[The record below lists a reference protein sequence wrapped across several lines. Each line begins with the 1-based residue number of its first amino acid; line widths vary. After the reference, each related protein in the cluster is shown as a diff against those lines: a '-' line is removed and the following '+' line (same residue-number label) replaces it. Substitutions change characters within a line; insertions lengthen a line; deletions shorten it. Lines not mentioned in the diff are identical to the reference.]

1 VPCRKVGKRTDFF
14 EVSIMVIDFNR
25 PNGAANLPNGA
36 RSNGVQNADRPATQQ
51 SPTADTAKA
60 PSSSAVASGEN
71 VQLSPEAQRL
81 QQAAEKLNQQ
91 PSVDQE
97 RVSRIR
103 QAIADGSYQVDS
115 QRVASKLL
123 SFESQR

>member
-1 VPCRKVGKRTDFF
+1 
-14 EVSIMVIDFNR
+14 MVIDFNR
-25 PNGAANLPNGA
+25 PNSALGSTAT
-36 RSNGVQNADRPATQQ
+36 RSGTVQGNERPAAQPA
-51 SPTADTAKA
+51 SDDTAPATGNAAA
-60 PSSSAVASGEN
+60 PAGES

-81 QQAAEKLNQQ
+81 QQAVDKLNDQ

-97 RVSRIR
+97 RVAKLR

-123 SFESQR
+123 AFETQR

>member
-1 VPCRKVGKRTDFF
+1 
-14 EVSIMVIDFNR
+14 MVIDFNR
-25 PNGAANLPNGA
+25 PNSAVNSSSSG
-36 RSNGVQNADRPATQQ
+36 RSNSVQNTEQ
-51 SPTADTAKA
+51 PTAQQAPADEVKTAGN
-60 PSSSAVASGEN
+60 SSVSGES

-81 QQAAEKLNQQ
+81 QQTTEKLSQQ
-91 PSVDQE
+91 PAVDQE
-97 RVSRIR
+97 RVAQIK

>member
-1 VPCRKVGKRTDFF
+1 
-14 EVSIMVIDFNR
+14 MAIDFNR
-25 PNGAANLPNGA
+25 PNAATNPPTGG
-36 RSNGVQNADRPATQQ
+36 RSNGIQNTERPAAQQNAV
-51 SPTADTAKA
+51 ADPGKA
-60 PSSSAVASGEN
+60 AGSTVASGEN

-81 QQAAEKLNQQ
+81 QQATEKLNQQ
-91 PSVDQE
+91 PAVDQE